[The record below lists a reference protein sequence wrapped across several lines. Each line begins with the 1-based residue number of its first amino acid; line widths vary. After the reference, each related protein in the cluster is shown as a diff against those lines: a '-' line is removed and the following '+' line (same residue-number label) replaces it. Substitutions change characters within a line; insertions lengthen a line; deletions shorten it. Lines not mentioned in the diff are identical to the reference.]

1 MTQGADFQYTGPVT
15 SYPIHRVVCVID
27 SLQDAKQ
34 AVHALQDAGFS
45 CHLSYILH
53 GFII

>member
-1 MTQGADFQYTGPVT
+1 MTQGADFQRTGPVT

-27 SLQDAKQ
+27 SLQEAKQ

-45 CHLSYILH
+45 AEDIQPLSP
-53 GFII
+53 